1 MHYKEKYMSIEQW
14 AGFIVSA
21 ITIAVAFVG
30 SVRWLV
36 KHYLSELV
44 PNSGKSMKDQITRL
58 EARVDEIMLL
68 LIAASNKPKRNT
80 KEK

>member
-1 MHYKEKYMSIEQW
+1 MSIEQW

-36 KHYLSELV
+36 KHYLSELKT
-44 PNSGKSMKDQITRL
+44 NGGTSLRDQVNRL
-58 EARVDEIMLL
+58 ESRVDEIFILL
-68 LIAASNKPKRNT
+68 VEANKPRKKKT
-80 KEK
+80 FVSKGEE

>member
-1 MHYKEKYMSIEQW
+1 MSIEQW
-14 AGFIVSA
+14 AGLIVSA

-58 EARVDEIMLL
+58 EGRVDEIMLL
-68 LIAASNKPKRNT
+68 LIESSKPRTRKKSND
-80 KEK
+80 